1 MNSLFPPELRTAAV
15 VKRWSIVR
23 TLADDLVSSH
33 SYFVTFYALQIA
45 RLIDWAGPYADLT
58 FTALMHDA
66 EEFITG
72 DLVSPV
78 KREIIDEGKYA
89 NYVSTQMKQRL
100 PLVEAQLEAIM
111 DSEWASSIDRIIKVA
126 DKVDAVIFLITEQRM
141 GNTVLGPLY
150 QDALKNLIEAW
161 SDLGAELYGDGIS
174 VSDAHVTLW
183 QNEIWP
189 AIQAHWK
196 NGSVGIQ

>member
-45 RLIDWAGPYADLT
+45 RLIDWVGPYADLT

-111 DSEWASSIDRIIKVA
+111 DSGWASSIDRIIKVA

-141 GNTVLGPLY
+141 GNTVLEPLY
-150 QDALKNLIEAW
+150 NDALKNLTEAW
-161 SDLGAELYGDGIS
+161 ADLHVELGTYSGRS
-174 VSDAHVTLW
+174 LELW
-183 QNEIWP
+183 DNEIWP
-189 AIQAHWK
+189 AIQAHWHH
-196 NGSVGIQ
+196 GSVGIQ